1 MAIQYKK
8 KRKIILPIITICMLF
23 ILIIILILYISKK
36 TAEYQYA
43 NKIFE
48 YELPTDTTPTKTEI
62 VISYGGEKP
71 IDVNIKINS
80 ATYLKYLSDYDV
92 EYDDE
97 GKKIYITY
105 DIIPNG
111 ESYILQVK
119 PADNESIKVDIA
131 KEVSALYVNGGISSE
146 INEDGEEI
154 ITVVNYNEDEE
165 ITISMIVES
174 NSRDFSKSIDSIV
187 LQPNSEKTITLS
199 DYQRDYPQ
207 ADKLIINLVD
217 DSDKKSIR
225 KVFNW

>member
-1 MAIQYKK
+1 MTIQYKK

-80 ATYLKYLSDYDV
+80 ATYSKYMSEYDV

-97 GKKIYITY
+97 GKKIYIEY
-105 DIIPNG
+105 DTIPNG

-165 ITISMIVES
+165 IIISMIVES

-217 DSDKKSIR
+217 DSDKKSI
-225 KVFNW
+225 KKIFNW

>member
-1 MAIQYKK
+1 
-8 KRKIILPIITICMLF
+8 MLF

-111 ESYILQVK
+111 ESHMLQVK
-119 PADNESIKVDIA
+119 PADNELVKVGIT
-131 KEVSALYVNGGISSE
+131 KTVSELYVNGDISSKT
-146 INEDGEEI
+146 NENGETIIPEPEGEE
-154 ITVVNYNEDEE
+154 TVASEPQEEESLDLEDE
-165 ITISMIVES
+165 VEES
-174 NSRDFSKSIDSIV
+174 AEY
-187 LQPNSEKTITLS
+187 SEPTEEETPGEAEENKESTEGS
-199 DYQRDYPQ
+199 D
-207 ADKLIINLVD
+207 VD
-217 DSDKKSIR
+217 EL
-225 KVFNW
+225 

>member
-8 KRKIILPIITICMLF
+8 KRKILPIMIICMLF

-62 VISYGGEKP
+62 VISYGGKKP
-71 IDVNIKINS
+71 IDIDIKINS
-80 ATYLKYLSDYDV
+80 ATYLKYLSDYNV

-111 ESYILQVK
+111 ESHMLQVK
-119 PADNESIKVDIA
+119 PADNELIKVGITKTA
-131 KEVSALYVNGGISSE
+131 SELYVNGDISSKT
-146 INEDGEEI
+146 NENGETI
-154 ITVVNYNEDEE
+154 ITVINYNEDKE
-165 ITISMIVES
+165 ITTNMIVES
-174 NSRDFSKSIDSIV
+174 NDRHFSKYVEPITV
-187 LQPNSEKTITLS
+187 PPNSEKTITLS

-217 DSDKKSIR
+217 GSDKKSI
-225 KVFNW
+225 KKMFGW

>member
-8 KRKIILPIITICMLF
+8 KKRIILPILLICTL
-23 ILIIILILYISKK
+23 LIFTIILITYVSKK

-48 YELPTDTTPTKTEI
+48 YELPADSTPTKTNI
-62 VISYGGEKP
+62 TISYGGEKP
-71 IDVNIKINS
+71 IDVDIKINS
-80 ATYLKYLSDYDV
+80 TTYSKYLSEYDV

-146 INEDGEEI
+146 INENGEEI
-154 ITVVNYNEDEE
+154 ITVINYNEDKE

-174 NSRDFSKSIDSIV
+174 NSRDFSKSIDSII
-187 LQPNSEKTITLS
+187 LPPNSEKTITLS
-199 DYQRDYPQ
+199 DYQHDYPQ

-225 KVFNW
+225 QIFD